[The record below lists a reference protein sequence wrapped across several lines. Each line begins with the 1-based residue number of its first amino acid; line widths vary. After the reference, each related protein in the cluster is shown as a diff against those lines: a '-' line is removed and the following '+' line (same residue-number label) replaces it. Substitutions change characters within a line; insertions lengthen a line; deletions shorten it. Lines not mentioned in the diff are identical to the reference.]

1 MTTPITLYSADH
13 CPFSHRCRLVFCEK
27 EMEPEKI
34 ISVDLSRKPDELLAH
49 NPFGQVPLLIDG
61 NLRLYESNV
70 INEYLDGRFPHPQ
83 LMPVD
88 IVLRAKV
95 RLMMNQLETLVFRQ
109 VQTLE
114 AKKTSK
120 QRAAECCKRIGEE
133 LVRQFSDLPRHQRY
147 IMDREFT
154 MLDAALAPLLWR
166 LDHYQIILPPR
177 TVGLRK
183 YAERVFARP
192 AFAKSLT
199 VTERAMRK

>member
-13 CPFSHRCRLVFCEK
+13 CPFSHRSRLVFCEK

-34 ISVDLSRKPDELLAH
+34 ISVDLARKPEELWGY
-49 NPFGQVPLLIDG
+49 NPLGQVPVLIDG

-95 RLMMNQLETLVFRQ
+95 RLMMNQLETLVFRH
-109 VQTLE
+109 VLTLE

-120 QRAAECCKRIGEE
+120 QRAEECKKRICEE
-133 LVRQFSDLPRHQRY
+133 LVRQFADLPRHQRY
-147 IMDREFT
+147 IIDREFT
-154 MLDAALAPLLWR
+154 MLDVALAPLLWR
-166 LDHYQIILPPR
+166 LEHYQITLPPR
-177 TVGLRK
+177 TVALRK
-183 YAERVFARP
+183 YAERVFSRP
-192 AFAKSLT
+192 AFARSLT